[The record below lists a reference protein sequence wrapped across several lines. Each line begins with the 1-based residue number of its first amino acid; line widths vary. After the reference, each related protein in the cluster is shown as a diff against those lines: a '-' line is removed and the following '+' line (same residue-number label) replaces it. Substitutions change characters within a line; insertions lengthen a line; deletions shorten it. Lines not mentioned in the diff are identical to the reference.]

1 MPSSLASGLLL
12 RWRDS
17 KAKMAQ
23 QPGMTRKAIIPEE
36 LKPSPERIRSGNE
49 KDGDWRKTIS
59 EEDLKAALNAK

>member
-1 MPSSLASGLLL
+1 VPSSLASGLLL

-23 QPGMTRKAIIPEE
+23 QPGMTRKAIIPE
-36 LKPSPERIRSGNE
+36 LKPEPERIRSGNE